1 MKLKKYNESLDADF
15 AIAKIRGRFSEEEVS
30 AMLNK
35 EISEWSDD
43 EEFYSSNGNGEAEEM
58 VIHDMIGWFKR
69 EFSKS
74 IDEADETRLEDE
86 IKAAYQS
93 LN

>member
-1 MKLKKYNESLDADF
+1 MRLKKYNESVDADF
-15 AIAKIRGRFSEEEVS
+15 AIAKIRGRFSEEEVA
-30 AMLNK
+30 AMLKN

-58 VIHDMIGWFKR
+58 VIHEMIGWFKR

-74 IDEADETRLEDE
+74 IDEADSARLEDE
-86 IKAAYQS
+86 IRAAYDS